1 MNRGRTLSLNLP
13 PFTGWVKR
21 IVLACAGVFLLEVGL
36 GLSAISAQRFLL
48 HYFGLVPGYVLH
60 YGMVWQ
66 LVTYSLLHDPSGIW
80 HLIMNMFG
88 LWMFGSLLERTWG
101 SRRFLELYLFSTVGA
116 GLLTVAVAYIPRI
129 GTAPNMVTIGASGG
143 VLGLLSAFGVA
154 FGDMEFSLLFPPI
167 TMKAKYLAW
176 ITAFFVVV
184 ATLMPS
190 QGGVANF
197 AHLGGLFFG
206 FVYARFVP
214 TRGLAVGTS
223 EKYFSLRNAYYR
235 WKRRRA
241 ARKFEVYMRDH
252 DRTVTFDEHGNY
264 IPPDDD
270 KKNGGGKSG
279 WVN

>member
-1 MNRGRTLSLNLP
+1 MY
-13 PFTGWVKR
+13 
-21 IVLACAGVFLLEVGL
+21 LLEVAL
-36 GLSAISAQRFLL
+36 GAFASPAQAFLL
-48 HYFGLVPGYVLH
+48 HYFGLVPGYVVH

-88 LWMFGSLLERTWG
+88 LWMFGSLLEQRWG
-101 SRRFLELYLFSTVGA
+101 SRKLLELYLFSVIGA
-116 GLLTVAVAYIPRI
+116 GLITVAVAYLPHV
-129 GTAPNMVTIGASGG
+129 GTTPGTLTIGASGG

-154 FGDMEFSLLFPPI
+154 FGDTEFSLLLPPI
-167 TMKAKYLAW
+167 TLKAKYLAW

-184 ATLMPS
+184 ATFMPS

-197 AHLGGLFFG
+197 AHLGGLLFG
-206 FVYARFVP
+206 FVYAKFLP
-214 TRGLAVGTS
+214 KGGLFFGTS
-223 EKYFSLRNAYYR
+223 EKYFSLRNSYYR

-241 ARKFEVYMRDH
+241 ARKFEVYMRGQN
-252 DRTVTFDEHGNY
+252 RTVTFDENGNY
-264 IPPDDD
+264 IPPEDTD